1 MKNYNQIKPDKVVST
16 VSDELNYK
24 LKSLLNELIGKKNI
38 KHAIA
43 AIESGDKSFRW
54 VGVAGESDEN
64 KTPLQEITPFFIASI
79 TKLFI
84 ATAVMKLYEDGQLN
98 LDNSISNY
106 LPENLIVNI
115 HKLNGVDHSNKITIQ
130 HLLSHSS
137 GLPDWIED
145 RPKDGKSF
153 VERIENEKDRLIT
166 IEEVV
171 EIVRENLLPHFPPQ
185 PLNSKHIKVRYS
197 DTNFHLLM
205 AIIEN
210 VTGKPLSEVFNELV
224 YQPLGLNQTFHPE
237 QTSDKYN
244 LKPAL
249 IWNESKPLNKPLLI
263 QSFRDLYSTSD
274 DLMKFMKA
282 LVQGKLFKKQSTFK
296 MMQHWNRFGFP
307 KDKASMRLPGWPI
320 EYGFGMMRFQLPRWL
335 TPFKAIPELI
345 GHTGSTGSWLF
356 YCPAKDLYFCGTVD
370 QVTAGAVPFRFV
382 PKLLSTID

>member
-1 MKNYNQIKPDKVVST
+1 MPT
-16 VSDELNYK
+16 ASDELNSK

-54 VGVAGESDEN
+54 VGAAGLANATDTPMLES
-64 KTPLQEITPFFIASI
+64 TPFFIASI

-84 ATAVMKLYEDGQLN
+84 AVSVMKLYENGQLQ
-98 LDNSISNY
+98 LDKSLSNY
-106 LPENLIVNI
+106 LPENLTRNI
-115 HKLNGVDHSNKITIQ
+115 HTKDGVDHSDRITVQ

-145 RPKDGKSF
+145 RPKGGKSF
-153 VERIENEKDRLIT
+153 VERIENEEDRLIT
-166 IEEVV
+166 IEEII

-197 DTNFHLLM
+197 DTNYHLLM
-205 AIIEN
+205 VIIAN
-210 VTGKPLSEVFNELV
+210 VTRKPLSEVFNELI
-224 YQPLGLNQTFHPE
+224 YQPLGLNHTFHPE
-237 QTSDKYN
+237 QTDDKNN

-263 QSFRDLYSTSD
+263 QSFRDLYSTAD
-274 DLMKFMKA
+274 DLLKFMKA
-282 LVQGKLFKKQSTFK
+282 LVQGKIFKQHSTIE

-307 KDKASMRLPGWPI
+307 KDKASLRLPGWPI

-356 YCPAKDLYFCGTVD
+356 YCPERDLFFCGTVD

-382 PKLLSTID
+382 PKLLHTIG

>member
-1 MKNYNQIKPDKVVST
+1 MKNYNQIKPDKIVST
-16 VSDELNYK
+16 VSAELDNK

-54 VGVAGESDEN
+54 VCVAGESDKSRTPVQEN
-64 KTPLQEITPFFIASI
+64 TPFFIASI

-84 ATAVMKLYEDGQLN
+84 AVSVMKLYENGQLQ
-98 LDNSISNY
+98 LDKSLSNY
-106 LPENLIVNI
+106 LPENLTRNI
-115 HKLNGVDHSNKITIQ
+115 HTKDGVDHSNRITVQ

-145 RPKDGKSF
+145 RPKGGKSF
-153 VERIENEKDRLIT
+153 VERIEKEEDRLVS
-166 IEEVV
+166 IEEVL
-171 EIVRENLLPHFPPQ
+171 EIVRENLSPHFLPQ
-185 PLNSKHIKVRYS
+185 PLNGKHIKVRYS

-210 VTGKPLSEVFNELV
+210 VTGKPLSEVFNEMIYL
-224 YQPLGLNQTFHPE
+224 PLGLNQTFHPE
-237 QTSDKYN
+237 QTDDKNN

-263 QSFRDLYSTSD
+263 QSFRDLYSTAD
-274 DLMKFMKA
+274 DLLKFMKA
-282 LVQGKLFKKQSTFK
+282 LIQGKIFKQHSTFE

-307 KDKASMRLPGWPI
+307 MDKASLRLPGWPI
-320 EYGFGMMRFQLPRWL
+320 EYGFGIMRFQLPRWL

-382 PKLLSTID
+382 PKLLSTIG